1 MADNYLEKR
10 YEETLGSQR
19 PKVKRIGHTVDEL
32 LTKNRSTRGYK
43 KAYVVSRSELERI
56 ASVCTRIP
64 SARNQQVLRMKLVTR
79 DSGADKVLPLVKMG
93 AALPELHLPFPGTE
107 PEAFIIVC
115 SIIEENPMVDIDLG
129 IAAQSMLLKAVEMG
143 LNGLIIAA
151 FNRTK
156 LQEALALPCQPLLV
170 IAIGKGDEKT
180 ELVPIAEDESHAYYR
195 KEGVHYVP
203 KVRLA
208 DLLLD
213 HA

>member
-43 KAYVVSRSELERI
+43 KAYVVSRAELERI

-115 SIIEENPMVDIDLG
+115 STIEENPMVDIDLG

-170 IAIGKGDEKT
+170 IAIGKGDEKA